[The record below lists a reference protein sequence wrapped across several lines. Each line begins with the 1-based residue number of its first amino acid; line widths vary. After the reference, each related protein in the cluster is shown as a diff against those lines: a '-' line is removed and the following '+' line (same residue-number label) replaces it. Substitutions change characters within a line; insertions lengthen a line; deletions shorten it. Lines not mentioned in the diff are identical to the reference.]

1 MKYGLEIRQD
11 ASWRHLFL
19 PQSRHVPTAVLSLW
33 GRAGVRRYVVVD
45 EGHRLKNSK
54 CKLITLLRTIPAS
67 QKLLLTGAAG

>member
-1 MKYGLEIRQD
+1 MSARGGVCFSSSQEMYRLL
-11 ASWRHLFL
+11 S
-19 PQSRHVPTAVLSLW
+19 PTCGTA
-33 GRAGVRRYVVVD
+33 RVRRYVVVD